1 MRVVGLVI
9 LSAAVLVSAFNAILV
24 GDEITVVRN
33 GQATELSGDIVVEAN
48 DESLL
53 FRGRD
58 GQLLILK
65 PDEIQNKKVD
75 EADVEP
81 FSRKELGKQ
90 MLKELP
96 ADFKIHQ
103 AGQFVIAYQTE
114 KAYARWVGGLYTRLF
129 RGFNGYWTKKKKF
142 KLQKPEYPLGV
153 IIFASRAQYSEFV
166 KRELGIDAG
175 TMVAYYN
182 LMTNRVAMYDLTAD
196 QQGNNREA
204 DDDRRISEIL
214 GQPAAIP
221 MVATVIHEGT
231 HQLIFNT
238 GMQVRFADTPLWIN
252 EGLAMFFETPDL
264 TSSTGWRAIGNVN
277 PIRLHHFRANLKSR
291 DPDALRKMLSA
302 DDVFHDPATKLLA
315 YSECWAFNYFLL
327 NEHSDDFIEYL
338 KHMSRKIPQEF
349 DGPEKR
355 LQEFKQFLGEDLDA
369 LDREFIQYVR
379 KLSN

>member
-1 MRVVGLVI
+1 MTCCSTGLI
-9 LSAAVLVSAFNAILV
+9 S
-24 GDEITVVRN
+24 DEITVIRN
-33 GQATELSGDIVVEAN
+33 GQTTELYGNIVVEAH
-48 DESLL
+48 DDSLL

-58 GQLLILK
+58 GQLLILQ
-65 PDEIQNKKVD
+65 PDEIQNRKVD
-75 EADVEP
+75 DADVEP
-81 FSRKELGKQ
+81 LSRKELGEQ
-90 MLKELP
+90 MLNELP
-96 ADFKIHQ
+96 PGFKIHQ

-129 RGFNGYWTKKKKF
+129 RGFNTYWTKKKKF
-142 KLQKPEYPLGV
+142 KLEKPEFPLGV
-153 IIFASRAQYSEFV
+153 IIFASREQYAHFV
-166 KRELGIDAG
+166 NRELGIDPG

-196 QQGNNREA
+196 QQSASRET
-204 DDDRRISEIL
+204 DDDRRITEIL

-238 GMQVRFADTPLWIN
+238 GMQTRFSDTPLWLN

-277 PIRLHHFRANLKSR
+277 PMRLHHLRANLELR
-291 DPDALRKMLSA
+291 DPDALRKILSS
-302 DDVFHDPATKLLA
+302 DDVFRDPATKLLA
-315 YSECWAFNYFLL
+315 YSEAWALNYFLL
-327 NEHSDDFIEYL
+327 NEHSDSFIEYL
-338 KHMSRKIPQEF
+338 KHMSQKAPQQF
-349 DGPEKR
+349 DGPDKR
-355 LQEFKQFLGEDLDA
+355 LAEFKQFLGDDLDA

>member
-1 MRVVGLVI
+1 MRVFGSVI
-9 LSAAVLVSAFNAILV
+9 FSAAVLVTTSTPVLIA
-24 GDEITVVRN
+24 DEITVVRN
-33 GQATELSGDIVVEAN
+33 GQTTELSGDIVVEGN
-48 DESLL
+48 DDSLL

-65 PDEIQNKKVD
+65 PDEIQSKKIGD
-75 EADVEP
+75 SDVEP
-81 FSRKELGKQ
+81 LSRKELGDK
-90 MLKELP
+90 MLNELP
-96 ADFKIHQ
+96 PDFKIYQ

-129 RGFNGYWTKKKKF
+129 RGFNTYWTKKKKF
-142 KLQKPEYPLGV
+142 KLEKPEYPLGV
-153 IIFASRAQYSEFV
+153 IIFASRAQYCEFV
-166 KRELGIDAG
+166 HRELGIDAG

-182 LMTNRVAMYDLTAD
+182 LMTNRVAMYDLTAG
-196 QQGNNREA
+196 QSGGNRGT
-204 DDDRRISEIL
+204 DDDRQITQVLS
-214 GQPAAIP
+214 QPAAIP

-238 GMQVRFADTPLWIN
+238 GMQVRFSDTPLWIN

-277 PIRLHHFRANLKSR
+277 PMRLNHLRANLELR
-291 DPDALRKMLSA
+291 DPDSLRKMLSS
-302 DDVFHDPATKLLA
+302 DDIFRDPATKLLA
-315 YSECWAFNYFLL
+315 YSEAWAFNYFLL

-338 KHMSRKIPQEF
+338 KHMSQKVPQQF

-379 KLSN
+379 RLSN